1 MAANKEIWVFG
12 DWRNFFHNRV
22 TLQLLGKGAELA
34 KQLKAELTV
43 VLFGYRTAEYSWQ
56 YICHGANRVLICD
69 HPRLAGYPMDV
80 FVDLMVRLAQDHRPE
95 MILVGATGFGREFA
109 PRVAK
114 RLRTGLTADC
124 IDLELG
130 EDGLLI
136 QTAPAFGGNLLA
148 RIVCPEAR
156 PQMATVRPGVFKEPT
171 HDDARMGRKI
181 FLPPP
186 DDFPQSKVEELDIE
200 PAPPRGRKLE
210 KARVVVC
217 GGRGVGSKRKFD
229 ALARLA
235 KFIGGEVAATRPVVH
250 AGWAPEEAL
259 VGQAGKHI
267 KPDLLIS
274 FGVSGAIQHTAGISE
289 AGFIIAVNKNP
300 QAMMMQMADVAIE
313 GDAAQVCQ
321 ALIAQ
326 FKDRLKSPRIL

>member
-34 KQLKAELTV
+34 KQLQAELTV
-43 VLFGYRTAEYSWQ
+43 VLFGQRTAEYAWQ
-56 YICHGANRVLICD
+56 YICHGADRVLICD

-124 IDLELG
+124 IDLELD
-130 EDGLLI
+130 ENGLLI

-148 RIVCPEAR
+148 RIICPKAR
-156 PQMATVRPGVFKEPT
+156 PQMATVRPGVFKELP

-181 FLPPP
+181 FLPLPE
-186 DDFPQSKVEELDIE
+186 DFPRPKVEELDIE

-235 KFIGGEVAATRPVVH
+235 GLIGGELAATRPAVH

-267 KPDLLIS
+267 KPELLIS

-321 ALIAQ
+321 AMVTQ
-326 FKDRLKSPRIL
+326 FKERLKSPRIL